1 MGRFAVIDSGN
12 VSNIIVADTK
22 EIAEQAT
29 GKVCIEYTENDIVH
43 IGMKWDET
51 NGFEQPVV
59 EETPVADNTQDNH
72 HRVIIGGKEK
82 KMAKNS
88 AYLMDMI
95 TLEE

>member
-1 MGRFAVIDSGN
+1 MPIFVKKELYDSTRKAQEEQQAAAERP
-12 VSNIIVADTK
+12 II
-22 EIAEQAT
+22 
-29 GKVCIEYTENDIVH
+29 
-43 IGMKWDET
+43 MET
-51 NGFEQPVV
+51 PAPVVRPIITSAPVV